1 MAGSRKRFASLTF
14 LLLVLLP
21 FGTVCNPA
29 RRLQL
34 QRSITYPKENYDDCF
49 LDKEHSLPGKCKRM
63 QDCPTALERWRKDKL
78 EPKTCHFIKFDHYVC
93 CQQELTTTE
102 SPKPTPNL
110 PIVEATTPDFR
121 DFHLIPNNKRPSLL
135 ACYMHY
141 NAVPINSREITFATA
156 VYGGSPTNY
165 REFPYM
171 AALGWRSNFDESI
184 FYRCGGALL
193 SNNFVLTAAH
203 CIDFGGEL
211 PATVRLGGDNLTLN
225 NGEDFKIKRVIIH
238 PDYSHGSSYN
248 DIALLELDTIHPPK
262 LIPACVWSN
271 PELAT
276 DQLTAIGYGQTR
288 FAGVSS
294 AQLLKVPLNF
304 VSKAECEPHY
314 QKDLLPKG
322 VAETHLC
329 AGDPANAHDT
339 CQGDSG
345 GPLLMD
351 HGPFKYVVGITSL
364 GHGCASGPP
373 SIYTR
378 VSSYVDWIESYVWPA
393 SAEIKETT
401 PVDVDLKFALRTE
414 T

>member
-1 MAGSRKRFASLTF
+1 MGSEDFCQSE
-14 LLLVLLP
+14 
-21 FGTVCNPA
+21 
-29 RRLQL
+29 
-34 QRSITYPKENYDDCF
+34 RSITYPKENYDDCF
-49 LDKEHSLPGKCKRM
+49 LDKEQSLPGKCKKI
-63 QDCPTALERWRKDKL
+63 QDCPTALERWKKDRV

-93 CQQELTTTE
+93 CKQELDE
-102 SPKPTPNL
+102 PPRPTPKL
-110 PIVEATTPDFR
+110 PTTPDFI
-121 DFHLIPNNKRPSLL
+121 DFHLVPNNTRPSLL
-135 ACYMHY
+135 ACYKPY
-141 NAVPINSREITFATA
+141 NPAPINVTDIAFHTV
-156 VYGGSPTNY
+156 VYGGKPTTY

-184 FYRCGGALL
+184 FYRCGGALI
-193 SNNFVLTAAH
+193 SNSFVLTAAH
-203 CIDFGGEL
+203 CIDFGGAL

-225 NGEDFKIKRVIIH
+225 IGEDFKIKRVIIH
-238 PDYSHGSSYN
+238 PNYNGRSSYN
-248 DIALLELDTIHPPK
+248 DIALLELDTIQPPK
-262 LIPACVWSN
+262 LTPACIWPN
-271 PELAT
+271 PDLVT
-276 DQLTAIGYGQTR
+276 NQLTAIGYGQTR

-378 VSSYVDWIESYVWPA
+378 VSSYVDWIESYVWPK

-401 PVDVDLKFALRTE
+401 AAGAYPNFDVRTE